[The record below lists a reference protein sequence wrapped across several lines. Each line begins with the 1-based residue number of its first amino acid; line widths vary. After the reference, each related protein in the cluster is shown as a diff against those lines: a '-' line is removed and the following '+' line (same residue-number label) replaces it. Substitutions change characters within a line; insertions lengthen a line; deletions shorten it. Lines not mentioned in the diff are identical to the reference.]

1 MEDHPIKVRGRLKT
15 ALWGENWFDIF
26 LYLLFFA
33 FFLGPFVDSTAV
45 RMLTTLLITLVLISG
60 VSSMSDLKS
69 IRFTA
74 GLVAGVAI
82 ALRWLRHLY
91 PTPTIVKL
99 GTLAVLI
106 FMIMLTVVTL
116 AKVFG
121 KGQVTTHRIKGAIAV
136 YLLFGLTWSLLYGL
150 IDQMVPNSFNLPATV
165 EMFSAE
171 RQELLTYFSYVTLTT
186 MGYGDITPAHE
197 ISRMFVALE
206 GLFGQLYPATLLARL
221 VSLEIT
227 ERERNRVDKP

>member
-1 MEDHPIKVRGRLKT
+1 MEDHPIKVRGRLRT
-15 ALWGENWFDIF
+15 ALWGESWFDIF
-26 LYLLFFA
+26 LYMLFLSFFIGPFIDSPPVRLLTSLLF
-33 FFLGPFVDSTAV
+33 S
-45 RMLTTLLITLVLISG
+45 LVLISG

-69 IRFTA
+69 IRVTA
-74 GLVAGVAI
+74 GLIAGVAI
-82 ALRWLRHLY
+82 TLRWLRHLI

-99 GTLAVLI
+99 GTLMTLVFL
-106 FMIMLTVVTL
+106 IMLTVVTL

-136 YLLFGLTWSLLYGL
+136 YLLFGLSWSLLYGL
-150 IDQMVPNSFNLPATV
+150 ADQLVPNAFNLPATV
-165 EMFSAE
+165 ELFSAE
-171 RQELLTYFSYVTLTT
+171 RQELLTYFSFVTLTT

-197 ISRMFVALE
+197 ITRMFVAME

-227 ERERNRVDKP
+227 ERERSRVDAP